1 MCCLSES
8 GVGLQL
14 RHTGVYLLT
23 FPVGMRLKVLLFGA
37 GCCRHMIL
45 PRLRLRRVE
54 ERSCPSPTM
63 SLQAFF
69 IRAIQ
74 PRSPLAIRV
83 SSSVNRPRFPIGL
96 AAQSGTYVSQDLTES
111 PNFLRLVS
119 DNSDRPIL
127 PPCRHRRF
135 LHRRLL
141 FFFPSSRLCPAVGSC
156 RQARVY
162 RTYKS
167 VPCRDVLGSRAPN
180 EMPDTLHLQLAR
192 RQRNLV
198 LWISRGQVCYFVV
211 ADPVC
216 LLMRRCSRPRFGLT

>member
-1 MCCLSES
+1 MQLCIKFHFIFELVFHRCSAWLSAPARFSAFFPELQTPPMCCLSES

-135 LHRRLL
+135 LHRRLFSFSL
-141 FFFPSSRLCPAVGSC
+141 RRGCAPRWDPA
-156 RQARVY
+156 A
-162 RTYKS
+162 K
-167 VPCRDVLGSRAPN
+167 LGSIEPTNRCLA
-180 EMPDTLHLQLAR
+180 EMFWGPGLR
-192 RQRNLV
+192 
-198 LWISRGQVCYFVV
+198 
-211 ADPVC
+211 
-216 LLMRRCSRPRFGLT
+216 MRCQIRFICN